1 MSTDTNPSED
11 QLSNIIQ
18 LWGFLR
24 EICKFARLLM
34 KVTATLAKNLSTLL
48 ATMASASAID
58 GAI

>member
-1 MSTDTNPSED
+1 MSADTNPSED

-24 EICKFARLLM
+24 EICKFSRLLM